1 MSHADEVIV
10 FFEGEPHSG
19 TDVKITEC
27 DNGSLCCGDPET
39 AGKPC
44 CQQGRGVWLVE
55 GKVYAS
61 NPSSTSA
68 SAAATSA
75 AATSAPPS
83 SSAGGTT
90 LIASTTSPTSDTSA
104 TTSNQ
109 PSTKPSA
116 SRDYTGVIAG
126 CTVGGVVVLALLICA
141 LWWFTFYKNRSNV
154 QQAPAT
160 ELDSSGFY
168 GDGTYK
174 YAHTQP
180 TPVYHEAPVDA
191 RHGRVELSGHETN
204 GTK

>member
-1 MSHADEVIV
+1 MV
-10 FFEGEPHSG
+10 
-19 TDVKITEC
+19 TEC
-27 DNGSLCCGDPET
+27 DNGSLCCGDPQT

-68 SAAATSA
+68 STT
-75 AATSAPPS
+75 ATSAPPT

-90 LIASTTSPTSDTSA
+90 FIASTTSPSTDTGA
-104 TTSNQ
+104 TPSNQ
-109 PSTKPSA
+109 PSTKPST

-126 CTVGGVVVLALLICA
+126 CAVGGVVVLALLICA

-154 QQAPAT
+154 QQAPTT
-160 ELDSSGFY
+160 ELHSSGY
-168 GDGTYK
+168 YGGDGVYK
-174 YAHTQP
+174 YAHTQS

-191 RHGRVELSGHETN
+191 RHGRVELAGHETN
-204 GTK
+204 GIK